1 MNGYDLL
8 KELQKKFSLN
18 KACSIMQMATELG
31 AYESRYVKIIARRLP
46 DSNVFTLEW
55 KR

>member
-8 KELQKKFSLN
+8 KELQRKFSLN
-18 KACSIMQMATELG
+18 KACSIVQMATELG
-31 AYESRYVKIIARRLP
+31 VYESCYVKITAKRLS